1 MQRYTGFWRKNI
13 GLKIMT
19 DKAKNRRKARSAAKI
34 KRGFGGQAVGRDKK
48 HPGQH
53 PVDAAGVCF

>member
-19 DKAKNRRKARSAAKI
+19 DKPKTEE
-34 KRGFGGQAVGRDKK
+34 KRGLRPKSKGDLAGRLVGRDKK